1 MFAEDHKK
9 GGTML
14 HEELTHS
21 IIGAGMEV
29 LSVLKPGLDEKIYER
44 AMAVE
49 LGIRG
54 LAINQQRQFPVQY
67 KGHAVGILIPD
78 FIVESKVVVDP
89 KVVSEF
95 NESHIAQMLGYLAI
109 TDLEVALLLNFKH
122 SKLTWQRVVKSVT
135 K

>member
-1 MFAEDHKK
+1 
-9 GGTML
+9 ML

-54 LAINQQRQFPVQY
+54 LAINQQRQFP
-67 KGHAVGILIPD
+67 
-78 FIVESKVVVDP
+78 
-89 KVVSEF
+89 
-95 NESHIAQMLGYLAI
+95 
-109 TDLEVALLLNFKH
+109 
-122 SKLTWQRVVKSVT
+122 RVVQGARSWHFDTRLYCRKQSHCRSQSCIRVQ
-135 K
+135 

>member
-1 MFAEDHKK
+1 
-9 GGTML
+9 ML

-54 LAINQQRQFPVQY
+54 LAINQQRHFPV
-67 KGHAVGILIPD
+67 
-78 FIVESKVVVDP
+78 
-89 KVVSEF
+89 
-95 NESHIAQMLGYLAI
+95 
-109 TDLEVALLLNFKH
+109 
-122 SKLTWQRVVKSVT
+122 
-135 K
+135 